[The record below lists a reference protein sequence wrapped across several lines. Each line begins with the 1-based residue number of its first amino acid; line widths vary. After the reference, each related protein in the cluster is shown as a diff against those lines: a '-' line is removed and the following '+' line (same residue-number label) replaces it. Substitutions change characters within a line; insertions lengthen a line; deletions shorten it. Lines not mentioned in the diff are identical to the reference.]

1 MQTLKNN
8 INSVVL
14 ESQNNIWYYTLLKY
28 RKLIIK
34 PNNVRKSWFPK
45 FRNYS

>member
-14 ESQNNIWYYTLLKY
+14 ESQNNIWYYIFLKY
-28 RKLIIK
+28 RKLIIR

-45 FRNYS
+45 FRNY